1 MSLAFISMAVHVLL
15 YILSYTW
22 TCSHK
27 CSYNASPL
35 NVFRLKCT
43 LFNCRLLFFDCS
55 CCADT
60 ICQTCLIQVMTV
72 LTWQSNKVPGSCA
85 HNQAWIS
92 QRWKSCAPCSHEK
105 YIISDNK
112 TEQNTR
118 IISGRVK
125 NSVLPVL
132 SQGYLPITC
141 TSDPRPPTYLRWN
154 YDVQTEKCAW
164 RIPACGHFGR

>member
-1 MSLAFISMAVHVLL
+1 MYYCISYHIHEHVVISVHTMLLRSMISGLSAHRSIVDYFSLIAAAVLTLSVRHVW
-15 YILSYTW
+15 YRY
-22 TCSHK
+22 
-27 CSYNASPL
+27 
-35 NVFRLKCT
+35 
-43 LFNCRLLFFDCS
+43 
-55 CCADT
+55 
-60 ICQTCLIQVMTV
+60 VMTV
-72 LTWQSNKVPGSCA
+72 LTWQSKVPGSCA
-85 HNQAWIS
+85 HNQALIS